1 MTDSPPLWVENPNT
15 LLRSSWSEHTFQNH
29 RHSLPING
37 IRTNGNEHHSA
48 CTTPTTRLSR
58 LAFDGQLATV
68 RDVIEENSE
77 NADEPNMMIS
87 TNNDAKVKNDKEV
100 KTDLLVD
107 LEIPNENSTSHNT
120 FKSSH
125 TISDFATQAY
135 TPCIENRELPH
146 SISHSSG
153 YHSFTEEENGSDS
166 HREFA
171 GCLNTSASRKLS
183 LKCRDLELKT
193 FSPGEQSQ
201 SSQNSS
207 SQEII
212 LPPPPVN
219 KERARS
225 LDRAS
230 QRKMVRSYP
239 SGGSI
244 TPTILMSTSIVEDS
258 FMSSTE
264 QKRVSRSDVLSTSK
278 RKEQPESTDRRWSR
292 SPANSKLEQHQWQL
306 CLYMFGGREQGA
318 PGIYRQPISIWKLY
332 V

>member
-1 MTDSPPLWVENPNT
+1 MWVENPNT

-29 RHSLPING
+29 RHSLPISSN
-37 IRTNGNEHHSA
+37 RTNGNEHHST
-48 CTTPTTRLSR
+48 CSTPTTRLSR
-58 LAFDGQLATV
+58 LVFDGQLSTV

-87 TNNDAKVKNDKEV
+87 TNNTDNTQKV

-107 LEIPNENSTSHNT
+107 LDIPNENYTPRGN

-125 TISDFATQAY
+125 TISDFATQVF

-171 GCLNTSASRKLS
+171 GCLNVAATKKLS

-193 FSPGEQSQ
+193 FLPGEQSQ
-201 SSQNSS
+201 NQNSNS
-207 SQEII
+207 NEIL
-212 LPPPPVN
+212 LPPPPRS

-225 LDRAS
+225 LDRTS
-230 QRKMVRSYP
+230 QRKLVRSYP

-258 FMSSTE
+258 FMSKAE
-264 QKRVSRSDVLSTSK
+264 PKRVSRTDTLSPVRRNKLS
-278 RKEQPESTDRRWSR
+278 ESTERHWSR
-292 SPANSKLEQHQWQL
+292 SPAKPSKLEQHQWQL
-306 CLYMFGGREQGA
+306 CMYMFGGREQGA